1 MNLSLG
7 RNEMKMSDKLTD
19 EEKAAVDVAVVM
31 FCFCVSLIG
40 IAVVG
45 FFVWDLIGTIV
56 RWLS

>member
-1 MNLSLG
+1 
-7 RNEMKMSDKLTD
+7 MKMSDKLTD